1 VDKLIIITN
10 TNIPTSNLATIV
22 NVDKSKVIDLLYF
35 NNQYT
40 EKKIDEPESEKVK
53 MLAKTIS
60 VI

>member
-10 TNIPTSNLATIV
+10 TSIPTSSMATIV

-35 NNQYT
+35 SNQYT
-40 EKKIDEPESEKVK
+40 EHKIDEPESEKIK
-53 MLAKTIS
+53 ILAKTIS